1 MDTEFDAYTTFT
13 LGVLFLLIGK
23 AVNRRFR
30 LLREFNIPEPV
41 TGGLI
46 AAIIGL
52 GIYLVSGLEFHFD
65 LDARDGL
72 ILYFFTGIGLN
83 ASLSKLRAGG
93 VRLAILT
100 VICVAYIFVQNYV
113 SVSIADT
120 AGMNDAAGLLCG
132 SVSLVGG
139 HGTTIAWAQT
149 FTEQYGITNAM
160 EIGIASATAGL
171 VLASLMGGPI
181 ARGLIRVFKLKPNED
196 RHLDFGVMYED
207 RQEERKLDYF
217 DLLGCWFIMNICIVL
232 GSGLDEIL
240 ESFGIMLPTFVSCLA
255 LAIIATNT
263 VPPLCRRM
271 RMNVKWPG
279 ESEALG
285 LISDI
290 SLGSFLVMSL
300 MSLRLWTMVDLAGPV
315 LLILLAQFI
324 LAIIIAVAVVFPL
337 MGRDYEAAVVSA
349 GFGGISLG
357 ATPIAIANMQAV
369 TARYGA
375 AHKAFIIVPLV
386 SAFILDITNAA
397 VIKLFLHWYG

>member
-13 LGVLFLLIGK
+13 IGVLFLLVGK
-23 AVNRRFR
+23 MLNKRVR

-41 TGGLI
+41 TGGLL
-46 AAIIGL
+46 AALIGL
-52 GIYLVSGLEFHFD
+52 AAYLTAGIEFTFD

-93 VRLAILT
+93 VRLIILT
-100 VICVAYIFVQNYV
+100 VICVGYIFVQNYL
-113 SVSIADT
+113 SVSLADAT
-120 AGMNDAAGLLCG
+120 GLKPVSGLLCG

-139 HGTTIAWAQT
+139 HGTTIAWAPT
-149 FTEQYGITNAM
+149 FINQYGIANAM
-160 EIGIASATAGL
+160 EMGIACATAGL
-171 VLASLMGGPI
+171 VLSSIMGGPI
-181 ARGLIRVFKLKPNED
+181 ARGLIRVFRLTPNTD
-196 RHLDFGVMYED
+196 RHIDFGVMYGD
-207 RQEERKLDYF
+207 KQEKKIDYF
-217 DLLGCWFIMNICIVL
+217 DVLGCWFIMNLCIAL

-255 LAIIATNT
+255 LAIVATNT
-263 VPPLCRRM
+263 VPPLLRRWN
-271 RMNVKWPG
+271 MNVRWPND
-279 ESEALG
+279 SDSLG

-300 MSLRLWTMVDLAGPV
+300 MSLHLWALVDLAGPI
-315 LLILLAQFI
+315 LIILAAQFV
-324 LAIIIAVAVVFPL
+324 LAVIITTVVVFPL
-337 MGRDYEAAVVSA
+337 MGRDYEAAVVAA

-369 TARYGA
+369 TERYGA

-386 SAFILDITNAA
+386 SAFIIDIANAGT
-397 VIKLFLHWYG
+397 IKLFLHWFG